1 MIKSG
6 RALRL
11 GRLFKGDETP
21 LFLVPLDHTVTDGPF
36 TDARGY
42 DALLG
47 ILADNGADAIVV
59 HKGRLRLLPRSVYAR
74 LAVVVHLSAST
85 RYAADPTFK
94 YQVAEVEDCLRRGA
108 DAVSVHVNVGSLTED
123 RQLRDMA
130 GVADA
135 CDRAGLP
142 LLAMLYPR
150 GPGIKDHPQLETLL
164 HAAAL
169 AVDLGAD
176 IVKLPLQGPVAAMK
190 RVVDSC
196 PIPILAAGG
205 AQVSDHQFGAFVA
218 DVMASGARGLAAGRN
233 IFMAADPGGKGARGP
248 AAPVRGRR
256 FQSRGHPAARGC
268 SRRPRWHSRPTV
280 AQPPRSTFDDDGVDR
295 YTRLQRRRDTRHH
308 IGGRRASDRRRD
320 LRWRGRRRARGSSGR
335 RAMGCIQERRRPGQN
350 RGRHLRALPQRR
362 RVRPGGLASATQ
374 QEGRHPRRRREH
386 GEPGGGLRRGP
397 RRTVDRH
404 SIQGPDENSARD
416 RAGRGL
422 APRRQDHDLR
432 IGSVRS
438 QGSHERPWSRVRT
451 A

>member
-1 MIKSG
+1 MSKSG

-11 GRLFKGDETP
+11 GRLFKAHETP

-36 TDARGY
+36 TDAHGY

-108 DAVSVHVNVGSLTED
+108 DAVSVHVNIGSLTED

-164 HAAAL
+164 HAASL

-176 IVKLPLQGPVAAMK
+176 IVKLPLQVPVAAMK
-190 RVVDSC
+190 QVVDSC

-218 DVMASGARGLAAGRN
+218 DAMASGARGLAAGRN
-233 IFMAADPGGKGARGP
+233 IFMAADPAAKVREVRRLLSAVVDFNRADTPPLADAAGDRMAFPTNGGA
-248 AAPVRGRR
+248 
-256 FQSRGHPAARGC
+256 
-268 SRRPRWHSRPTV
+268 
-280 AQPPRSTFDDDGVDR
+280 
-295 YTRLQRRRDTRHH
+295 
-308 IGGRRASDRRRD
+308 
-320 LRWRGRRRARGSSGR
+320 
-335 RAMGCIQERRRPGQN
+335 
-350 RGRHLRALPQRR
+350 
-362 RVRPGGLASATQ
+362 ATQ
-374 QEGRHPRRRREH
+374 EH
-386 GEPGGGLRRGP
+386 
-397 RRTVDRH
+397 V
-404 SIQGPDENSARD
+404 
-416 RAGRGL
+416 
-422 APRRQDHDLR
+422 
-432 IGSVRS
+432 
-438 QGSHERPWSRVRT
+438 
-451 A
+451 

>member
-233 IFMAADPGGKGARGP
+233 IFMAADP
-248 AAPVRGRR
+248 AAKVREVR
-256 FQSRGHPAARGC
+256 QLLSAAVAFNRADTPPLADAAGDQ
-268 SRRPRWHSRPTV
+268 WHSRPTV

-308 IGGRRASDRRRD
+308 IGGRGASDRRRD
-320 LRWRGRRRARGSSGR
+320 LRWRGRRHARGSSRR

-374 QEGRHPRRRREH
+374 QEGWHPRRRREH

-397 RRTVDRH
+397 RRAVDRH
-404 SIQGPDENSARD
+404 SIQGPDQNSARD

-432 IGSVRS
+432 IGPVRGE
-438 QGSHERPWSRVRT
+438 GSHERPWSRVRT